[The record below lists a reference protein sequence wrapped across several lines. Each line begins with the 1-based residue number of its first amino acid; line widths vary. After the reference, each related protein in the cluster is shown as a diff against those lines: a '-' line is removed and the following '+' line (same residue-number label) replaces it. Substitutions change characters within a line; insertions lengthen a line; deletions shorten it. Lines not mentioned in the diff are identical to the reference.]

1 MEDKLIKC
9 EHCGSDMCYATPIN
23 EIAWSY
29 SCTGCGFTAND
40 ILKEGEFDMEQFE
53 EIFPELYKD
62 LKYVDDKKRIW
73 GRHAEALP
81 VLFLLFQYS
90 EQNSIS

>member
-29 SCTGCGFTAND
+29 SCTGCGFNAND

-62 LKYVDDKKRIW
+62 LKYVDSEKRVW
-73 GRHAEALP
+73 YPLVVQNETGL
-81 VLFLLFQYS
+81 VFLLQLKVYF
-90 EQNSIS
+90 

>member
-23 EIAWSY
+23 ETDWSY

-53 EIFPELYKD
+53 EIFPEQPNGNSLNLQEIEK
-62 LKYVDDKKRIW
+62 
-73 GRHAEALP
+73 
-81 VLFLLFQYS
+81 LL
-90 EQNSIS
+90 E

>member
-29 SCTGCGFTAND
+29 SCTGCGFNAND
-40 ILKEGEFDMEQFE
+40 I
-53 EIFPELYKD
+53 
-62 LKYVDDKKRIW
+62 
-73 GRHAEALP
+73 
-81 VLFLLFQYS
+81 
-90 EQNSIS
+90 N